1 MLRLAFDF
9 IITWRETRTRPNAYS
24 EMINLSR
31 GIGQTHYIFYYIIP
45 CYLFVILLIIN
56 ALLFDYV
63 DCFSCLYKIY

>member
-1 MLRLAFDF
+1 MADVL
-9 IITWRETRTRPNAYS
+9 Y
-24 EMINLSR
+24 
-31 GIGQTHYIFYYIIP
+31 FYYIIP